1 MTPRRSFATRG
12 DCVVTFMPG
21 STVVWQEAGVPL
33 RPSIS
38 TRQRRQE
45 PNGSRLSV
53 EQSFGTLTPSPIA
66 ARITDV
72 PAGTVTGM
80 PSISSVT
87 IAVEALLGVP

>member
-1 MTPRRSFATRG
+1 MPR
-12 DCVVTFMPG
+12 
-21 STVVWQEAGVPL
+21 

-45 PNGSRLSV
+45 PNASTLSV
-53 EQSFGTLTPSPIA
+53 AHSLGTCTPASTA

-72 PAGTVTGM
+72 PAGTVTGL

-87 IAVEALLGVP
+87 SVSRHSRRRSVIGFLN